1 MIFSY
6 LFIFYCNFSTY
17 FLRILKRRG
26 DFLTKV
32 SAPLLRCKRFKN
44 AFFKKTVHFSIKTQA
59 AYKNSGNFLS
69 VFSRS
74 IKPSQ
79 ARLRRTKRFERL
91 LPFFKKG
98 KSRAHAKNRRKP
110 KTGPREKR
118 KTAGKSQKQ
127 RFSGRKPRKRFARK
141 TGLKK
146 KETLRAGRRHS
157 PAEGRTKNREK
168 AKVTPFA
175 TAPQKQRCGHIHPF
189 SARAV

>member
-1 MIFSY
+1 MNYFLIFSY

-32 SAPLLRCKRFKN
+32 SAPLLRRKRFKN
-44 AFFKKTVHFSIKTQA
+44 AFFKKTVHFSIKNAQA
-59 AYKNSGNFLS
+59 TYKNSGNFCLS
-69 VFSRS
+69 FSRS

-118 KTAGKSQKQ
+118 KKAGKTQKQ

-146 KETLRAGRRHS
+146 RRH
-157 PAEGRTKNREK
+157 
-168 AKVTPFA
+168 
-175 TAPQKQRCGHIHPF
+175 
-189 SARAV
+189 

>member
-1 MIFSY
+1 M
-6 LFIFYCNFSTY
+6 
-17 FLRILKRRG
+17 KRRG

-44 AFFKKTVHFSIKTQA
+44 AFFRKNCTFFNKKGHRKRIKARTI
-59 AYKNSGNFLS
+59 FCL

-74 IKPSQ
+74 IKRSQ
-79 ARLRRTKRFERL
+79 GRLRRTKRFERL

-118 KTAGKSQKQ
+118 KKAGKNQKQ

-146 KETLRAGRRHS
+146 KETLRARRRHS